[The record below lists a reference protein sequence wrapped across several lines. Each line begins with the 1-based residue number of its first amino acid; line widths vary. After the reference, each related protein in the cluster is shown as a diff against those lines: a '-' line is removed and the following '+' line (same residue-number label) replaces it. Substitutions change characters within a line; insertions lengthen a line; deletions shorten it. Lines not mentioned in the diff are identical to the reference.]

1 MNWAVAAF
9 LVATTC
15 GILSAYAEE
24 CVDLLVVG
32 GYGLGPDM
40 DDCLRELAFARA
52 LLACGDFCGLGRRT
66 YEQYASDARGVLS
79 AHAKAILARHKSI
92 P

>member
-1 MNWAVAAF
+1 MKTRKV
-9 LVATTC
+9 V
-15 GILSAYAEE
+15 LSLS
-24 CVDLLVVG
+24 LLVGVTQLCAMNHNLAWPWG
-32 GYGLGPDM
+32 NPA
-40 DDCLRELAFARA
+40 LAFARA